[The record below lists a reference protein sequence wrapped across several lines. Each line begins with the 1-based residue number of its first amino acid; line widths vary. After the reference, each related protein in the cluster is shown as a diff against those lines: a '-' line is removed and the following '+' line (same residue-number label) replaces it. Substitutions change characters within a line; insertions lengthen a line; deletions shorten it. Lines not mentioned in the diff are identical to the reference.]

1 MWWCQ
6 NKKKPPQ
13 FDRRLFE
20 EGGNCRW
27 NDEGRQLHDVEK
39 RLGGLKVTE
48 LKLPDLVL
56 PDDIQA
62 ILKGGGFGEA
72 AGADASNPELA
83 LHLEQLAGDVKDLG
97 VLEFNLQTNWLRNLR
112 RQADA
117 NDDDVKMRSLSVEQ
131 KHSSSMFNAAA
142 AD

>member
-48 LKLPDLVL
+48 LRGHGMYDCLPTQLF
-56 PDDIQA
+56 DIVIRIA
-62 ILKGGGFGEA
+62 YATKRE
-72 AGADASNPELA
+72 
-83 LHLEQLAGDVKDLG
+83 
-97 VLEFNLQTNWLRNLR
+97 
-112 RQADA
+112 
-117 NDDDVKMRSLSVEQ
+117 
-131 KHSSSMFNAAA
+131 
-142 AD
+142 